1 MFKSVAI
8 GVALLLPCLV
18 QAQQVTPKTLTDEE
32 IADRSVCLKTGE
44 AVKVPPGTKIK
55 EVKPGTLSLKD
66 QVVPLALVVCE
77 VENALDTYQQE
88 QESETDPNKIL
99 PKIISADFDFK
110 TVVDTKGSL
119 GIGLFI
125 FKLLGGSI
133 DKQKTDE
140 VDFQYVPK
148 SLLKTAIEARKAQT
162 FQDELLAV
170 IENAALA
177 LKQQREIPI
186 RPNEKDP
193 LVFKQ
198 LSVTVNYGVT
208 KAITL
213 GVSIPVYMVTIT
225 GELDKSKNSVQSVK
239 LVFGPPPKPGEKP

>member
-1 MFKSVAI
+1 MLKWVI
-8 GVALLLPCLV
+8 VALAIILPSTV
-18 QAQQVTPKTLTDEE
+18 QAQQDTSHKLSPDEL
-32 IADRSVCLKTGE
+32 ADRSVCLKNGE
-44 AVKVPPGTKIK
+44 AVQVPPGTKIK
-55 EVKPGTLSLKD
+55 EDKSPTALKD
-66 QVVPLALVVCE
+66 QVVPLSLVVCE
-77 VENALDTYQQE
+77 VENALDAYQQK
-88 QESETDPNKIL
+88 QDSETDPKKIL

-119 GIGLFI
+119 GIGLFV

-148 SLLKTAIEARKAQT
+148 SLLKTGLEARKAQT
-162 FQDELLAV
+162 FQEELLAV

-177 LKQQREIPI
+177 VEQQRAIPA
-186 RPNEKDP
+186 RPDEKDP

-198 LSVTVNYGVT
+198 LTVTVSYGIT
-208 KAITL
+208 KGIVL

-225 GELDKSKNSVQSVK
+225 GELDKSKNSIQSVK
-239 LVFGPPPKPGEKP
+239 LVFGPPPKAADRP